1 MTAGAGTVHEE
12 FHSEAF
18 SRAGGLFEM
27 AQIWVNLP
35 RVHKNAPPRYQHL
48 RSENIPVVNVDGGA
62 IRLIAGSLNSINGAA
77 NTFTELNIW
86 DVRVHAG
93 ASLTL
98 DLPANHNLA
107 VLVRQGDVLFNDTHR
122 ASAAQLV
129 IFEREAGAI
138 HISNTGDAA
147 AELILLSGVPID
159 EPIAAYGPFV
169 MNTPDEIRESIE
181 LFRAGKLGALA

>member
-1 MTAGAGTVHEE
+1 M
-12 FHSEAF
+12 
-18 SRAGGLFEM
+18 
-27 AQIWVNLP
+27 
-35 RVHKNAPPRYQHL
+35 
-48 RSENIPVVNVDGGA
+48 VNVDGGA
-62 IRLIAGSLNSINGAA
+62 IRLIAGSLNGINGAA
-77 NTFTELNIW
+77 DTFTELNIW

-122 ASAAQLV
+122 ASAAQLA

-138 HISNTGDAA
+138 RISNTGDVA